1 LRFKIF
7 TLPPPGFVS
16 SLGER
21 CGFVKGVVVFTQV
34 ILSKPIFKN
43 IKNFEQV
50 VYKYAHVQEEKG
62 GGSAVWEIFLQL
74 RRGAGGGPGGGWH
87 GSCYSRALIR

>member
-7 TLPPPGFVS
+7 TSAPPGFVS

-21 CGFVKGVVVFTQV
+21 CGFVKRVVVFTQV

-50 VYKYAHVQEEKG
+50 VYKYIHVQEEKG
-62 GGSAVWEIFLQL
+62 GGSAVWKIFLQH
-74 RRGAGGGPGGGWH
+74 RRRVRWGVWVRVGTGLAI
-87 GSCYSRALIR
+87 RAIIR

>member
-7 TLPPPGFVS
+7 TSAPPGFVS

-34 ILSKPIFKN
+34 DYRPIFKN
-43 IKNFEQV
+43 IKNFEKE
-50 VYKYAHVQEEKG
+50 VYKYTHVQEEKG
-62 GGSAVWEIFLQL
+62 GGSAVWEIFLQH